1 MKGLAVKCAVCGKEF
16 ETERQLHG
24 HLKAHKLRMAEY
36 YQKYFPRKD
45 KYSGELIK
53 FKSKEYYFDRDFNSR
68 DNLRLWLKNQDE
80 NVAAEYCKK
89 ILENRKDKKDILN
102 SPTQIELRS
111 LMMPS
116 IQVYNKYFDNY
127 YELCEEIGLIP
138 RYEDVNSYS
147 FPWKA
152 SYLSEENSKDT
163 LKNLEVYVDTR
174 EQKPLKFD
182 AKVSIKNLKFGDY
195 AFSYNGETGSC
206 RVERKSLPDFL
217 STMSGGY
224 SRFVNEIERAGESG
238 VGLLVLVEEKFNNAL
253 SFKYLPHISKRIK
266 ATPEY
271 IFHNVRELTQSY
283 PNVQFLFVDGRKEC
297 SRVTQKIF
305 LNEKLFNDLDL
316 QLAYDLNYL

>member
-1 MKGLAVKCAVCGKEF
+1 MKALSVKCAVCGKEF

-36 YQKYFPRKD
+36 YQKYFTRKD

-68 DNLRLWLKNQDE
+68 ENLRLWLKSQDE
-80 NVAAEYCKK
+80 DVAAEYCKK
-89 ILENRKDKKDILN
+89 ILKKRKDKKDILN
-102 SPTQIELRS
+102 SPTQIELRT

-116 IQVYNKYFDNY
+116 IQVYDKYFDDY
-127 YELCEEIGLIP
+127 YNLCEEIGLIP
-138 RYEDVNSYS
+138 RYRNIKDYD
-147 FPWKA
+147 FPKELIPSA
-152 SYLSEENSKDT
+152 
-163 LKNLEVYVDTR
+163 LKKFEIHVDTR
-174 EQKPLKFD
+174 EQRPLKFD
-182 AKVSIKNLKFGDY
+182 TKVSIKNLKFGDY
-195 AFSYNGETGSC
+195 AFSHPGYSSDC
-206 RVERKSLPDFL
+206 RVERKSLADFL

-238 VGLLVLVEEKFNNAL
+238 VGLLVLVEEKINNAM

-271 IFHNVRELTQSY
+271 IFHNVRELSQSY

-297 SRVTQKIF
+297 SRVIQKVF
-305 LNEKLFNDLDL
+305 LNGHLFSDVDL
-316 QLAYDLNYL
+316 QLAYDLGYL